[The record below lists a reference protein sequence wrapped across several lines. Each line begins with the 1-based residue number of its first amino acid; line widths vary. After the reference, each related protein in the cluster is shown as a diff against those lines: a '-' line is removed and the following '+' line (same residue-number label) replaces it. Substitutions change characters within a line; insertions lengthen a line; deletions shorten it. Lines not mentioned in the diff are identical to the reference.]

1 MKYYFYNANCDVT
14 EIYYT
19 EPDENK
25 LKEPHIMSELSFSN
39 KYGYILKLKVD
50 IEQNKINAIYE
61 KFETEEETMWNKISV
76 LETENKS
83 LKEGLQAV
91 LSGDMQSL
99 AYILYPEDF
108 ININENITTLEIY

>member
-50 IEQNKINAIYE
+50 IEQNKINATYKKI
-61 KFETEEETMWNKISV
+61 ETEEETMWNKISI
-76 LETENKS
+76 LEAENKS
-83 LKEGLQAV
+83 LREGLQAV
-91 LSGDMQSL
+91 LNGDMQSL

-108 ININENITTLEIY
+108 AGVNKSNTTLEL

>member
-19 EPDENK
+19 EPDEDK

-50 IEQNKINAIYE
+50 IEQNKINATY
-61 KFETEEETMWNKISV
+61 KKMK
-76 LETENKS
+76 
-83 LKEGLQAV
+83 LKKK
-91 LSGDMQSL
+91 
-99 AYILYPEDF
+99 LYGIKYPF
-108 ININENITTLEIY
+108 